1 VGYNNRIKELLDG
14 LAIDRTSCHRFLANQ
29 FRLLLTAAAH
39 VLLQELRLSARHTSL
54 AAAQV
59 STLRERL
66 FKLGAWVERST
77 RRIVLQLPDSAPWRR
92 EWCRIARVLGA
103 APT

>member
-1 VGYNNRIKELLDG
+1 MARP
-14 LAIDRTSCHRFLANQ
+14 T
-29 FRLLLTAAAH
+29 FRSVHT
-39 VLLQELRLSARHTSL
+39 QELRPSARHTSL

-66 FKLGAWVERST
+66 FKLGAWMERST
-77 RRIVLQLPDSAPWRR
+77 RRIVLHLPHSAAWRQ

-103 APT
+103 APS